1 MKRYGLWKRLYS
13 EKGTSSIEFAFY
25 LLIFALM
32 CGFLIDMSFSLIKKS
47 HMERVNY
54 SLTMIFRERN
64 GLFGGGNA
72 SDISKS
78 DLDTLKQRWTRCCAK
93 KMVPSSP
100 ISSVYKFYSL

>member
-1 MKRYGLWKRLYS
+1 
-13 EKGTSSIEFAFY
+13 
-25 LLIFALM
+25 
-32 CGFLIDMSFSLIKKS
+32 
-47 HMERVNY
+47 MERVNY

-78 DLDTLKQRWTRCCAK
+78 DLDTLKATLDEMLRQ